1 MSLFGKFFERIHG
14 STEFLAS
21 ESLNYIINS
30 SQKVNDNLIK
40 LINNDNNS
48 NYSNISFLSQQQGE
62 NDEIPDLSGYDK
74 TGKEVIILETKFWAS
89 LTDNQPG
96 TYLKR
101 LAADG
106 VLVFICPD
114 LRITSLKGEII
125 KALNDEEISYKE
137 ENKRICL
144 SDKSILI
151 YSWENILD
159 TFELDIDNSDFSV
172 RSDINQLRGLCERI
186 DNEAFLPVSAKD
198 LSPEIPRRILSY
210 QTIISKTIDRLVNEM
225 GFSIKG
231 YKQTA
236 QWYGLSRWA
245 DIKPFT
251 MALEVNLDYW
261 SKYADTPI
269 WLQLSMDWSWERTP
283 ALSRLKNK
291 IEKKYNI
298 RDFNTK
304 GRLYYPVYLRTG
316 ETEDMVINSIFE
328 LIKDIYIM
336 YRNSEVNE

>member
-48 NYSNISFLSQQQGE
+48 TYSSISFLSQQQGD

-74 TGKEVIILETKFWAS
+74 SGNEVIILETKFWAS
-89 LTDNQPG
+89 LTENQPG
-96 TYLKR
+96 TYLNR
-101 LAADG
+101 LSANG

-125 KALNDEEISYKE
+125 KALNDDGFSYTEDNKKINIS
-137 ENKRICL
+137 N
-144 SDKSILI
+144 KSILI

-159 TFELDIDNSDFSV
+159 TFELDIDNTDFSV

-186 DNEAFLPVSAKD
+186 DNEAFLPINSKD

-210 QTIISKTIDRLVNEM
+210 
-225 GFSIKG
+225 
-231 YKQTA
+231 
-236 QWYGLSRWA
+236 
-245 DIKPFT
+245 
-251 MALEVNLDYW
+251 
-261 SKYADTPI
+261 
-269 WLQLSMDWSWERTP
+269 
-283 ALSRLKNK
+283 
-291 IEKKYNI
+291 
-298 RDFNTK
+298 
-304 GRLYYPVYLRTG
+304 
-316 ETEDMVINSIFE
+316 
-328 LIKDIYIM
+328 
-336 YRNSEVNE
+336 

>member
-48 NYSNISFLSQQQGE
+48 TYSSISFLSQQQGD

-74 TGKEVIILETKFWAS
+74 SGNEVIILETKFWAS
-89 LTDNQPG
+89 LTENQPG
-96 TYLKR
+96 TYLNR
-101 LAADG
+101 LSANG

-125 KALNDEEISYKE
+125 KALNDDGFSYTEDNKKINIS
-137 ENKRICL
+137 N
-144 SDKSILI
+144 KSILI

-159 TFELDIDNSDFSV
+159 TFELDIDNTDFSV

-186 DNEAFLPVSAKD
+186 DNEAFLPINSKD

-210 QTIISKTIDRLVNEM
+210 QTIISKTIDRLVNEL
-225 GFSIKG
+225 GFSIKN
-231 YKQTA
+231 YKKTP
-236 QWYGLSRWA
+236 QWYGLSRFV
-245 DIKPFT
+245 DKKPFT
-251 MALEVNLDYW
+251 MALEVNLEYW

-269 WLQLSMDWSWERTP
+269 WLELSHDWTWDRTTD
-283 ALSRLKNK
+283 LCKLKNR
-291 IEKKYNI
+291 IEKKYSI
-298 RDFNTK
+298 GDFNTK
-304 GRLYYPVYLRTG
+304 GRLYYPVYLKTG
-316 ETEDMVINSIFE
+316 DTEDMVINSIFE
-328 LIKDIYIM
+328 FIKDIYNM
-336 YRNSEVNE
+336 YKK